1 MKIIIS
7 NTEFDFN
14 LGCKILKLKHDTC
27 PFPQLEDF
35 WNDIEPITFKEISQI
50 TNLESR
56 RVAFLSYGLDKLV
69 KEVNP
74 VLMNSK
80 TLNKTTT
87 WVSDSGEL
95 ITKKFK
101 DTYELYKV
109 EGKYFNEG
117 IETRSWQRAEDC
129 YYVKC
134 KDTSTDREYLIW
146 VDLKSVYRTNNPNKW
161 DFAPEKVNAIQAI
174 AWTIQTNIEEGNIE
188 KIVRQGDCIMI
199 KPIDTKDAA
208 GTIRHLTEKEYKELL
223 VAES

>member
-27 PFPQLEDF
+27 PYPQLEDF
-35 WNDIEPITFKEISQI
+35 WNDIEPVSFKEIAEI
-50 TNLESR
+50 RNLEQR
-56 RVAFLSYGLDKLV
+56 RVAFLSYGLDRMV
-69 KEVNP
+69 KEVKP
-74 VLMNSK
+74 VLMNSR

-87 WVSDSGEL
+87 WVSQTGEL
-95 ITKKFK
+95 VTKKFK

-109 EGKYFNEG
+109 EGKHFGDNG
-117 IETRSWQRAEDC
+117 NSWQKPQDC
-129 YYVKC
+129 YFVKC

-146 VDLKSVYRTNNPNKW
+146 VDLQSVSRTNGLGWNWK
-161 DFAPEKVNAIQAI
+161 PEDVNAIQAV
-174 AWTIQTNIEEGNIE
+174 AWTIQTDIEEGNIE

-199 KPIDTKDAA
+199 KPHNIKK
-208 GTIRHLTEKEYKELL
+208 RSSVRRLTEQEYKELL

>member
-27 PFPQLEDF
+27 PYPQLEDF
-35 WNDIEPITFKEISQI
+35 WNDIEPVSFKEIAEI
-50 TNLESR
+50 RNLEQR
-56 RVAFLSYGLDKLV
+56 RVAFLSYGLDRMV
-69 KEVNP
+69 KEVKP
-74 VLMNSK
+74 VLMNSR

-87 WVSDSGEL
+87 WVSQTGEL
-95 ITKKFK
+95 VTKKFK

-109 EGKYFNEG
+109 EGKHFGDNG
-117 IETRSWQRAEDC
+117 NSWQKPQDC
-129 YYVKC
+129 YFVKC

-146 VDLKSVYRTNNPNKW
+146 VDLQSVYRTNNESSW
-161 DFAPEKVNAIQAI
+161 DFKPEKVNAIQAV
-174 AWTIQTNIEEGNIE
+174 AWTIQTDIEEGNIE

-199 KPIDTKDAA
+199 KPNNIKKRSSV
-208 GTIRHLTEKEYKELL
+208 RHLTEQEYKELL

>member
-27 PFPQLEDF
+27 PYPQLEDF
-35 WNDIEPITFKEISQI
+35 WNDIEPVSFKEIAEI
-50 TNLESR
+50 RNLEQR
-56 RVAFLSYGLDKLV
+56 RVAFLSYGLDRMV
-69 KEVNP
+69 KEVKP
-74 VLMNSK
+74 VLMNSR

-87 WVSDSGEL
+87 WVSQTGEL
-95 ITKKFK
+95 VTKKFK

-109 EGKYFNEG
+109 EGKHFGDNG
-117 IETRSWQRAEDC
+117 NGWQKPQDC
-129 YYVKC
+129 YFVKC

-146 VDLKSVYRTNNPNKW
+146 VDLQSVYRTNNESSW
-161 DFAPEKVNAIQAI
+161 DFKPEKVNAIQAV
-174 AWTIQTNIEEGNIE
+174 AWTIQTDIEEGNIE

-199 KPIDTKDAA
+199 KPHNIKNRSSV
-208 GTIRHLTEKEYKELL
+208 RHLTEQEYKELL